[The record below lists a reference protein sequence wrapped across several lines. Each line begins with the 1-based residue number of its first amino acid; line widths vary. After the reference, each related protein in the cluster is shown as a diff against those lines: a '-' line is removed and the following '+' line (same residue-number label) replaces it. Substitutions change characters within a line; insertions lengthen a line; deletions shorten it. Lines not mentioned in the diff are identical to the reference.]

1 MAPTRIRGPERPADL
16 HICVERVTRI
26 ELAFSAWEAD
36 VLPLNYTR
44 VEMVRIP
51 ARTRI
56 VDPQTRIYRQ
66 AAIARVAVVPRLSK
80 GVAMLNIGR
89 DPRRRR
95 SMRGVGAVIAT
106 VIAAAVV
113 VPTTGSAASVP
124 SAGATKAAKAPLRII
139 IDTDLSLYWDDA
151 TAIGMANVLQNQG
164 KVQILGIVSDVKNP
178 VAVAAIDAIDT
189 AYGHKKIPVGAVAGS
204 DADTA
209 RHGYTDELASRL
221 PHKIKSSADAPEAVS
236 LYRRLLA
243 RQPDHSVTMVSI
255 GGYTNLAG
263 LLSSKA
269 GQGSKLNGR
278 ALITRKVKQLVIE
291 DGLFVPTGGNNPPF
305 TNQKIDLA
313 AATEVLSGAGWP
325 TPMEWV
331 DGFTGISTQ
340 VGGTL
345 CTAAPA
351 KNPMRIVYEK
361 LFGCGPPKDGD
372 WDGPTMLYAISGRSG
387 VFSELGQGG
396 AAVIDSNGGLTW
408 QIPSTRP
415 HDVYVHVVDQPTL
428 NQRIEVLLVAS

>member
-1 MAPTRIRGPERPADL
+1 MRG
-16 HICVERVTRI
+16 T
-26 ELAFSAWEAD
+26 
-36 VLPLNYTR
+36 
-44 VEMVRIP
+44 
-51 ARTRI
+51 
-56 VDPQTRIYRQ
+56 
-66 AAIARVAVVPRLSK
+66 AVV
-80 GVAMLNIGR
+80 I
-89 DPRRRR
+89 
-95 SMRGVGAVIAT
+95 GAVVAAAL
-106 VIAAAVV
+106 VVPAVGPAAAV
-113 VPTTGSAASVP
+113 TR
-124 SAGATKAAKAPLRII
+124 AGAVKAAKGPLRII
-139 IDTDLSLYWDDA
+139 VDTDLSLYWDDA
-151 TAIGMANVLQNQG
+151 TAIGMANVLQSQG
-164 KVQILGIVSDVKNP
+164 KVRILGIVSDVKNA

-189 AYGHKKIPVGAVAGS
+189 AYGHKNIPVGAVTGS

-221 PHKIKSSADAPEAVS
+221 PHKIKSSADAPAAVS

-243 RQPDHSVTMVSI
+243 KQPNHSVTIVSI

-263 LLSSKA
+263 LLRSKP
-269 GQGSKLNGR
+269 GQGSKLGGR
-278 ALITRKVKQLVIE
+278 ALVTAKVKRLVIE
-291 DGLFVPTGGNNPPF
+291 DGLFVPAGGNNPAF

-345 CTAAPA
+345 CTTVPA

-372 WDGPTMLYAISGRSG
+372 WDGPTMLYAVSGRSG

-396 AAVIDSNGGLTW
+396 AAVINANGGLTW
-408 QIPSTRP
+408 QIPSTRVG
-415 HDVYVHVVDQPTL
+415 DIYVHVADQPTL
-428 NQRIEVLLVAS
+428 NERIEALLTTR

>member
-1 MAPTRIRGPERPADL
+1 MALAL
-16 HICVERVTRI
+16 ERVTRI

-44 VEMVRIP
+44 VETARSLARNPVRGPLRHESIGKQ
-51 ARTRI
+51 R
-56 VDPQTRIYRQ
+56 
-66 AAIARVAVVPRLSK
+66 IARVAVVPRLSK
-80 GVAMLNIGR
+80 GVAMLNIERG
-89 DPRRRR
+89 PRRRR
-95 SMRGVGAVIAT
+95 SIKGAGAVIAA
-106 VIAAAVV
+106 VVAASVV
-113 VPTTGSAASVP
+113 VPATGSAASVP
-124 SAGATKAAKAPLRII
+124 RTASTKAAKGPLRII

-164 KVQILGIVSDVKNP
+164 KVKILGIVSDVKNP

-189 AYGHKKIPVGAVAGS
+189 AYGHKNIPVGAVAGS
-204 DADTA
+204 AADTA

-221 PHKIKSSADAPEAVS
+221 PHKIKSSADAPGAVS

-243 RQPDHSVTMVSI
+243 SQPDHSVVMVSI

-263 LLSSKA
+263 LLRSKA
-269 GQGSKLNGR
+269 GQGSKLGGR
-278 ALITRKVKQLVIE
+278 ALVTRKVTRLVIE
-291 DGLFVPTGGNNPPF
+291 DGLFVPNGGNNPAF

-313 AATEVLSGAGWP
+313 AASDVLNGAGWP

-331 DGFTGISTQ
+331 DGFTGINTQ

-345 CTAAPA
+345 CTTVPA

-372 WDGPTMLYAISGRSG
+372 WDGPTMLYAISGRSTI
-387 VFSELGQGG
+387 FSELGQGG
-396 AAVIDSNGGLTW
+396 AAVINPNGGLTW

-415 HDVYVHVVDQPTL
+415 HDVYVHVADQPTL
-428 NQRIEVLLVAS
+428 NQRIEALLTTG